1 MPGDE
6 MRASDQDREDAVRL
20 FCQAYAVARLDLG
33 DTCDRAAAAFSARTW
48 GDLRR
53 LTADLPPPSLLAV
66 PEVSAH
72 TRPGTEPRQR
82 PRCRRPPRRPLV
94 AVLLMALA
102 WLAIAAA
109 DLMPEIAAPLAALPL
124 ALASMT
130 ALFEAARFATSQPPG
145 STPGSRR

>member
-1 MPGDE
+1 MSGAE

-33 DTCDRAAAAFSARTW
+33 DTCDRATAAFSARTW

-72 TRPGTEPRQR
+72 TRPGGPRQR
-82 PRCRRPPRRPLV
+82 PRCCRPPRRPIM
-94 AVLLMALA
+94 AVLLTALA

-124 ALASMT
+124 ALASMA
-130 ALFEAARFATSQPPG
+130 ALFEAARFATSQAPG